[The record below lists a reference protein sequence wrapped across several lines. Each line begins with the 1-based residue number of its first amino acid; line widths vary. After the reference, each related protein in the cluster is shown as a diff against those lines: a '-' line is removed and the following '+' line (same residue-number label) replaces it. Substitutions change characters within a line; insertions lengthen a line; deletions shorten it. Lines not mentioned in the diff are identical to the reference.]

1 MGKIAIDN
9 DLQSL
14 IPSCRSCKSCPKTL
28 LFDLKFQV
36 RYGRDSADYF
46 GDIVG
51 DSQLANYAV
60 LTGEWVAGWAAS
72 GGG

>member
-1 MGKIAIDN
+1 MGKIVIDN

-36 RYGRDSADYF
+36 SCQETGS
-46 GDIVG
+46 GDG
-51 DSQLANYAV
+51 
-60 LTGEWVAGWAAS
+60 
-72 GGG
+72 